1 MLAAGYGPAASALLG
16 QQWREE
22 DEVRIGMDASEHAR
36 TAEETPKAGSG
47 TRAVLD
53 IEGMT
58 CATCV
63 TTITEGLQD
72 LPGVLDVNINLATA
86 KAIVRYKPDTV
97 DLDRM
102 IAEVKDRG
110 YDVHTS
116 RVKLEIEG
124 MTCASCVQTIETA
137 LKSLPGVVAA
147 NVNLATNA
155 AYVDYSESS
164 VTPQELVHAVKDV
177 GYGARLVTEGEK
189 PAEDGSAR
197 EIRRW
202 RNLLFVS
209 AIFSLP
215 LLIAMIAHAVGAQ
228 GAWLDN
234 LSNYWLQLAL
244 GTVVQFW
251 PGMTFYVDSYY
262 NLKHRNANMSV
273 LVALG
278 TTAAYGFSLAA
289 VFTGGVSARGTYFE
303 VSAVL
308 ITLVITGKLLEAV
321 AKGRTSAAIKAL
333 MGLQAKTARIVREGE
348 EKDIP
353 VEEVEVG
360 DTVVVRPGEKIP
372 VDGVVIDGYSSVDE
386 SMLTGESLPQEKQEG
401 SEVVGATINKTGTF
415 RFRATKV
422 GRDTA
427 LAQIIRVVEEAQ
439 GSKAPIQRLADVIS
453 NYFVPS
459 VIGIAIVTFI
469 VWMLIGHNL
478 TLALLAAVSVVVIAC
493 PCALGLATP
502 TAVMVGSGR
511 GAEAGILFK
520 AAGHLERTGRLKAIV
535 LDKTGTI
542 TAGKP
547 SVTNVKVVGGV
558 TERDVLDISLSLERS
573 SEHPLAQA
581 IVDHALAQGLT
592 PRDIKDF
599 RAIPG
604 KGVRGS
610 LDGKAYLVGNRALM
624 NEAGVDLRAIEEQLQ
639 ALEAEGKTAMLLA
652 DEQDVL
658 GAIAVADTVKEGSRE
673 AIAALHEMGIRV
685 LMITGDNRR
694 TAEAIAQQV
703 GIASDDV
710 RAEVLPEN
718 KAQEVKRLQEQ
729 GLVTGMVGDGI
740 NDAPALAT
748 ADVGMAIGTG
758 TDVAIEA
765 ADVTLMSGDL
775 RGVVA
780 AIDLS
785 RATVRKIYQ
794 NLFWALVYNTVGIP
808 VAAFG
813 LLSPVIAGAAM
824 ALSSVS
830 VTTNSTLL
838 KRYDPMRRFRGTMAA
853 RENA

>member
-1 MLAAGYGPAASALLG
+1 MSTDAQAKSAE
-16 QQWREE
+16 Q
-22 DEVRIGMDASEHAR
+22 
-36 TAEETPKAGSG
+36 TNKAIPG

-58 CATCV
+58 CAMCV
-63 TTITEGLQD
+63 ATITEGLEE
-72 LPGVLDVNINLATA
+72 LPGVADVNVNLATA
-86 KAIVRYKPDTV
+86 KASLRFDPQQV
-97 DLDRM
+97 DLERM
-102 IAEVKDRG
+102 IATVKDRG
-110 YDVHTS
+110 YDVRTE
-116 RVKLEIEG
+116 RQRLEIDG
-124 MTCASCVQTIETA
+124 MTCASCVTTVEGA
-137 LKSLPGVVAA
+137 LRGLPGVLSA
-147 NVNLATNA
+147 NVNLATNVA
-155 AYVDYSESS
+155 MVDYSAGA
-164 VTPQELVHAVKDV
+164 VTPQEMIRSVKDM
-177 GYGARLVTEGEK
+177 GYGASIPLEGQQ
-189 PAEDGSAR
+189 AR
-197 EIRRW
+197 EDVSQREVRRW
-202 RNLLFVS
+202 RNLLIVGG
-209 AIFSLP
+209 IFSLP
-215 LLIAMIAHAVGAQ
+215 LLVAMIFNGIGVQ
-228 GAWLDN
+228 GAWLKD
-234 LSNYWLQLAL
+234 LSNYWLQLGL

-251 PGMTFYVDSYY
+251 PGWTFYVDSYY

-278 TTAAYGFSLAA
+278 TTAAYGFSLSAA
-289 VFTGGVSARGTYFE
+289 FTGGTAAQGTYFE

-321 AKGRTSAAIKAL
+321 AKGRASAAIKSL
-333 MGLQAKTARIVREGE
+333 MGLQAKTARIVRDGE
-348 EKDIP
+348 DVDVPIEA
-353 VEEVEVG
+353 VEVG
-360 DTVVVRPGEKIP
+360 DIVVVRPGEKVP
-372 VDGVVIDGYSSVDE
+372 VDGMVVDGYSSVDE

-401 SEVVGATINKTGTF
+401 SEVVGATINKTGSF

-427 LAQIIRVVEEAQ
+427 LAQIVRVVEEAQ

-453 NYFVPS
+453 NYFVPT
-459 VIGIAIVTFI
+459 VIGIAVLTFI
-469 VWMLIGHNL
+469 LWMVITHNF
-478 TLALLAAVSVVVIAC
+478 TLAILAGISTIVIAC

-511 GAEAGILFK
+511 GAQAGILFK
-520 AAGHLERTGRLKAIV
+520 AAGHLERAGRVKAVV

-542 TAGKP
+542 TQGKP
-547 SVTNVKVVGGV
+547 AVT
-558 TERDVLDISLSLERS
+558 DVAVFGDVPAEQALEVAIALERS

-581 IVDHALAQGLT
+581 IVDHALAQGLGV
-592 PRDIKDF
+592 REAQDF
-599 RAIPG
+599 SAVPG
-604 KGVRGS
+604 KGVQAS
-610 LDGKAYLVGNRALM
+610 LDGKRYLMGNRALM
-624 NEAGVDLRAIEEQLQ
+624 SSAGLNIAAVEGKMET
-639 ALEAEGKTAMLLA
+639 LEAEGKTVMLLA
-652 DEQDVL
+652 DEGAVL
-658 GAIAVADTVKEGSRE
+658 AAIAVADTVKEGSAE
-673 AIAALHEMGIRV
+673 AIAALHDMGVRV

-694 TAEAIAQQV
+694 TAEAIARQV
-703 GIASDDV
+703 GIPPEDI
-710 RAEVLPEN
+710 RAEVLPEH
-718 KAQEVKRLQEQ
+718 KAQEVQRLRDQ
-729 GLVTGMVGDGI
+729 GLVTAMVGDGI

-838 KRYDPMRRFRGTMAA
+838 KRYDPMRRFRREAVA
-853 RENA
+853 RVHG

>member
-1 MLAAGYGPAASALLG
+1 MNANEHVKTEEAPRAA
-16 QQWREE
+16 
-22 DEVRIGMDASEHAR
+22 
-36 TAEETPKAGSG
+36 SG

-63 TTITEGLQD
+63 ATITEGLQE
-72 LPGVLDVNINLATA
+72 LPGVLDVNVNLATA
-86 KAIVRYKPDTV
+86 KAIVRYKPNMV
-97 DLDRM
+97 DLDQM
-102 IAEVKDRG
+102 ITEVKDRG

-116 RVKLEIEG
+116 RVKLKIEG

-137 LKSLPGVVAA
+137 LKALPGVVAA

-155 AYVDYSESS
+155 AYVDYSDSS
-164 VTPQELVHAVKDV
+164 MTPQELVHAVKDV
-177 GYGARLVTEGEK
+177 GYGARIVNEGEK
-189 PAEDGSAR
+189 SAEDGSTR

-202 RNLLFVS
+202 RHLLFIG
-209 AIFSLP
+209 ALFSLP
-215 LLIAMIAHAVGAQ
+215 LLVAMVAHAVGAQ
-228 GAWLDN
+228 GVWLND
-234 LSNYWLQLAL
+234 LSNYWLQLGLA
-244 GTVVQFW
+244 TVVQFW

-278 TTAAYGFSLAA
+278 TTAAYGFSLASA
-289 VFTGGVSARGTYFE
+289 FTGGGSMRGTYFE

-333 MGLQAKTARIVREGE
+333 MGLQAKTARVVHEGQE
-348 EKDIP
+348 VDIP
-353 VEEVEVG
+353 VDEVEVG
-360 DTVVVRPGEKIP
+360 DVVVVRPGEKIP
-372 VDGVVIDGYSSVDE
+372 VDGVIVDGYSAVDE

-401 SEVVGATINKTGTF
+401 DAVVGASINKTGSF
-415 RFRATKV
+415 RFKATKV

-459 VIGIAIVTFI
+459 VIGVAIVTFI
-469 VWMLIGHNL
+469 LWTVITHNF
-478 TLALLAAVSVVVIAC
+478 TSALLAAVSVVVIAC

-520 AAGHLERTGRLKAIV
+520 AAGHLERTGRLRAIV

-547 SVTNVKVVGGV
+547 AVTNVNVGGDI
-558 TERDVLDISLSLERS
+558 TERAVLDVALSLERS

-592 PRDIKDF
+592 PRDVQGF

-624 NEAGVDLRAIEEQLQ
+624 SAAGIDLRHVEESVQS
-639 ALEAEGKTAMLLA
+639 LEEDGKTAMLLS
-652 DEQDVL
+652 DEHGVL
-658 GAIAVADTVKEGSRE
+658 GVIAVADTVKEGSRE
-673 AIAALHEMGIRV
+673 AIAALHDMGIRV

-694 TAEAIAQQV
+694 TAEAIARQV
-703 GIASDDV
+703 GIATEDV

-718 KAQEVKRLQEQ
+718 KAQEVKSLQKQ
-729 GLVTGMVGDGI
+729 GLVTAMVGDGI

-838 KRYDPMRRFRGTMAA
+838 KRYDPMRRFRRKQAEPQA
-853 RENA
+853 Q

>member
-1 MLAAGYGPAASALLG
+1 MVHEPSAGAQPRG
-16 QQWREE
+16 QSR
-22 DEVRIGMDASEHAR
+22 GA
-36 TAEETPKAGSG
+36 
-47 TRAVLD
+47 RAVLD
-53 IEGMT
+53 VEGMT
-58 CATCV
+58 CAMCV
-63 TTITEGLQD
+63 ATITEGLRE
-72 LPGVLDVNINLATA
+72 LPGVVDVNVNLATA
-86 KAIVRYKPDTV
+86 KATVDYKPGAV
-97 DLDRM
+97 DLERM

-110 YDVHTS
+110 YSVHTS
-116 RVKLEIEG
+116 RARLEIEG
-124 MTCASCVQTIETA
+124 MTCANCVQTIEAA
-137 LKSLPGVVAA
+137 LRAVPGVVSA

-155 AYVDYSESS
+155 AFVDYSESS
-164 VTPQELVHAVKDV
+164 AAPQDLVRAVRDV
-177 GYGARLVTEGEK
+177 GYGAQIVKEGQK
-189 PAEDGSAR
+189 AAEDGSVR

-202 RNLLFVS
+202 RRLLIAS

-215 LLIAMIAHAVGAQ
+215 LLTAMIAHALGAQ
-228 GAWLDN
+228 GAWLRD

-278 TTAAYGFSLAA
+278 TTAAYGFSLASI
-289 VFTGGVSARGTYFE
+289 FSRSAQAHGTYFE
-303 VSAVL
+303 TSAVL

-321 AKGRTSAAIKAL
+321 AKGRTSAAIKTL
-333 MGLQAKTARIVREGE
+333 VGLQPRSARIVRDGKEA
-348 EKDIP
+348 DIP
-353 VEEVEVG
+353 VEQVEPG
-360 DTVVVRPGEKIP
+360 DIVVVRPGEKIP
-372 VDGVVIDGYSSVDE
+372 VDGVLVDGHSAVDE
-386 SMLTGESLPQEKQEG
+386 SMLTGESLPQEKREG
-401 SEVVGATINKTGTF
+401 DAVVGASINKTGSF
-415 RFRATKV
+415 RFQATKV

-453 NYFVPS
+453 SYFVPS
-459 VIGIAIVTFI
+459 VIGVAVVTFL
-469 VWMLIGHNL
+469 VWLLVSHSL
-478 TLALLAAVSVVVIAC
+478 TLALLASVSVVVIAC

-511 GAEAGILFK
+511 GAESGILFK
-520 AAGHLERTGRLKAIV
+520 AAGHLERTGRLQAIV

-542 TAGKP
+542 TRGQP
-547 SVTNVKVVGGV
+547 SVTDVAVFDGV
-558 TERDVLDISLSLERS
+558 LERAALDAALALERS

-592 PRDIKDF
+592 PREVRDF
-599 RAIPG
+599 QALPG
-604 KGVRGS
+604 QGVQGT
-610 LDGKAYLVGNRALM
+610 LDGHTYRIGNRGLM
-624 NEAGVDLRAIEEQLQ
+624 ASAGVDLGAAEQRMRQLEED
-639 ALEAEGKTAMLLA
+639 GKTAILLG
-652 DEQDVL
+652 DDRRVL
-658 GAIAVADTVKEGSRE
+658 ALIAVADTVKDGSRE
-673 AIAALHEMGIRV
+673 AIAALHGMGIRV

-694 TAEAIAQQV
+694 TAEAIARQV
-703 GIASDDV
+703 GIAPEDV
-710 RAEVLPEN
+710 RAEVLPEH
-718 KAQEVKRLQEQ
+718 KAREVRSLQEQ

-775 RGVVA
+775 RGVVC

-794 NLFWALVYNTVGIP
+794 NLFWALVYNSVGIP

-813 LLSPVIAGAAM
+813 LLNPVIAGAAM

-838 KRYDPMRRFRGTMAA
+838 KRFDPQRRFRQGAA
-853 RENA
+853 AVAPRGS

>member
-1 MLAAGYGPAASALLG
+1 MNAN
-16 QQWREE
+16 
-22 DEVRIGMDASEHAR
+22 EHAK
-36 TAEETPKAGSG
+36 TEEAPRVATG

-63 TTITEGLQD
+63 ATITEGLQE
-72 LPGVLDVNINLATA
+72 LPGVLDVNVNLATA
-86 KAIVRYKPDTV
+86 KAMVRYEPDTV

-137 LKSLPGVVAA
+137 LKALPGVVAA

-155 AYVDYSESS
+155 AYVDYSDSS
-164 VTPQELVHAVKDV
+164 VTPQELVHVVKDV
-177 GYGARLVTEGEK
+177 GYGARIVQEGEK
-189 PAEDGSAR
+189 SAEDGSTR

-202 RNLLFVS
+202 RNLLIIGSV
-209 AIFSLP
+209 FSLP
-215 LLIAMIAHAVGAQ
+215 LLVAMVAHAVGAQ
-228 GAWLDN
+228 GAWLDD
-234 LSNYWLQLAL
+234 LSNYWLQLGLAS
-244 GTVVQFW
+244 VVQFW

-278 TTAAYGFSLAA
+278 TTAAYGFSLASA
-289 VFTGGVSARGTYFE
+289 FTGGVSMRGTYFE

-333 MGLQAKTARIVREGE
+333 MGLQAKTARVVREAQE
-348 EKDIP
+348 VDIP

-360 DTVVVRPGEKIP
+360 DVVVVRPGEKIP
-372 VDGVVIDGYSSVDE
+372 VDGVIVDGYSSVDE

-401 SEVVGATINKTGTF
+401 DAVVGASINKTGSF
-415 RFRATKV
+415 RFKATKV

-459 VIGIAIVTFI
+459 VIGVAVVTFI
-469 VWMLIGHNL
+469 LWMVITHNV

-511 GAEAGILFK
+511 GAEVGILFK

-542 TAGKP
+542 TAGQP
-547 SVTNVKVVGGV
+547 SVTNVTVVSGI
-558 TERDVLDISLSLERS
+558 TERDVLDVALSLERS

-581 IVDHALAQGLT
+581 IVDHALAQGVT
-592 PRDIKDF
+592 PRDVQDF

-610 LDGKAYLVGNRALM
+610 LDGKVYLVGNRALM
-624 NEAGVDLRAIEEQLQ
+624 TGAGIDLSDVEERMKS
-639 ALEAEGKTAMLLA
+639 LEQDGKTAMLLS
-652 DEQDVL
+652 DEHAVL
-658 GAIAVADTVKEGSRE
+658 GIIAVADTVKEGSRE
-673 AIAALHEMGIRV
+673 AIAALHDMGIRV

-694 TAEAIAQQV
+694 TAEAIARQV
-703 GIASDDV
+703 GIATEDV

-718 KAQEVKRLQEQ
+718 KAQELKRLQEQ
-729 GLVTGMVGDGI
+729 GLVTAMVGDGI

-785 RATVRKIYQ
+785 RATIRKIYQ

-838 KRYDPMRRFRGTMAA
+838 KRYDPMRRFRGAMAA